1 MNLIICMMKP
11 NCWLFISARIVE
23 GRSMTELS
31 QDYFDN
37 KREQAEIA
45 VAVLKAIPKNACYHN
60 LIISFAEMLAQF
72 TNQAFK
78 EEVFGRSEEEDG

>member
-1 MNLIICMMKP
+1 
-11 NCWLFISARIVE
+11 
-23 GRSMTELS
+23 MTEVT
-31 QDYFDN
+31 QEYFDN

-78 EEVFGRSEEEDG
+78 EEIYGRSEEDE